1 MQLNRQ
7 LIDSVILALLVW
19 FMRRDIML
27 ALVIAIASYIL
38 RMINF

>member
-1 MQLNRQ
+1 MNINRQ

-19 FMRRDIML
+19 FMRRDITL
-27 ALVIAIASYIL
+27 ALVIAVASYVL

>member
-7 LIDSVILALLVW
+7 LIDSVILALIVW
-19 FMRRDIML
+19 FMRRDITL
-27 ALVIAIASYIL
+27 ALVVAVANYVL